1 MRIGPID
8 IDRPVI
14 LAPMED
20 VTDRAFRQLCKRHG
34 ADIVYTEFI
43 SAEALRRG
51 AEKSIRK
58 LTVADHERPVA
69 VQIFGN
75 TVESM
80 VEAAAIAETYEPD
93 YLDINF
99 GCPVKKVAG
108 RGAGAAL
115 LKEPDKL
122 SAIASAVVKA
132 VSIPVTA
139 KTRIG
144 WDHDSINIIEIVG
157 RLEDAGIRAVAVH
170 GRTRSDMYK
179 GSADWG
185 RIAAAKAAC
194 SIPVIANGD
203 VWTPDDAVRMFAE
216 TGADGIM
223 IGRGSIGN
231 PFIFARSVS
240 LVRQGVRMPEPTY
253 RERIAAAIDHMRLS
267 VEYKGDKYGILEM
280 RRHYSTYLKGL
291 PGVSRVRNQIVRE
304 VEPAVIVELLQGF
317 EQQCEALER
326 EGRLKESCE
335 LLNDH
340 SPRLILNYQTTT
352 KPSISY
358 EQ

>member
-1 MRIGPID
+1 MRIGRID
-8 IDRPVI
+8 IDRPII

-75 TVESM
+75 TVDSM
-80 VEAAAIAETYEPD
+80 VEAAAIAESYEPD

-115 LKEPDKL
+115 LREPEKL
-122 SAIASAVVKA
+122 SAIASAVARA

-144 WDHDSINIIEIVG
+144 WDHDSINITEIVR
-157 RLEDAGIRAVAVH
+157 RLEDAGMQAVAVH

-179 GSADWG
+179 GKADWG
-185 RIAAAKAAC
+185 RIAEAKAAC
-194 SIPVIANGD
+194 TIPVIANGD
-203 VWTPDDAVRMFAE
+203 VWTADDAVAMFAA

-231 PFIFARSVS
+231 PFIFAQSVS
-240 LVRQGVRMPEPTY
+240 LVRQGVRLPAPSY
-253 RERIAAAIDHMRLS
+253 RDRIGAALDHLHLS
-267 VEYKGDKYGILEM
+267 VDYKGEKYGVLEM

-291 PGVSRVRNQIVRE
+291 PGVSKVRNELVRE
-304 VEPAVIVELLQGF
+304 PDPKVIEELLRAF
-317 EQQCEALER
+317 EARCLALEQ
-326 EGRLKESCE
+326 EGRLTESGE
-335 LLNDH
+335 YLNDH
-340 SPRLILNYQTTT
+340 SPKLILNYQPITN
-352 KPSISY
+352 PSIIV
-358 EQ
+358 

>member
-1 MRIGPID
+1 MRIGQID

-34 ADIVYTEFI
+34 ADIVYTEFV
-43 SAEALRRG
+43 SAEAIRRG

-58 LTVADHERPVA
+58 LAMDEHERPVA
-69 VQIFGN
+69 VQIFGG

-80 VEAAAIAETYEPD
+80 VEAAAIAESYEPD

-115 LKEPDKL
+115 LKEPEKL
-122 SAIASAVVKA
+122 SAIASAVVNA
-132 VSIPVTA
+132 VSLPVTA

-144 WDHDSINIIEIVG
+144 WDHDSINITDTVR

-179 GSADWG
+179 GRADWG
-185 RIAAAKAAC
+185 RIAEAKQAC
-194 SIPVIANGD
+194 AIPVIANGD
-203 VWTPDDAVRMFAE
+203 VWSADDAVAMFAE

-231 PFIFARSVS
+231 PFIFAQAKHLIKTGERLPLPS
-240 LVRQGVRMPEPTY
+240 Y
-253 RERIAAAIDHMRLS
+253 RDRIEAAREHLRLS
-267 VEYKGDKYGILEM
+267 LEYKGEKHGVLEM

-291 PGVSRVRNQIVRE
+291 PGVSKVRNLLVRE
-304 VEPAVIVELLQGF
+304 PDPAVIVELLREF
-317 EQQCEALER
+317 EATCEALDR
-326 EGRLKESCE
+326 EGLLKEGGE
-335 LLNDH
+335 FLNDH
-340 SPRLILNYQTTT
+340 SPKLILNY
-352 KPSISY
+352 
-358 EQ
+358 

>member
-1 MRIGPID
+1 MRIGTID

-58 LTVADHERPVA
+58 LTVDGFERPVA
-69 VQIFGN
+69 VQIFGS

-115 LKEPDKL
+115 LKEPEKL
-122 SAIASAVVKA
+122 SEIASAVVRA
-132 VSIPVTA
+132 VSVPVTA

-144 WDHDSINIIEIVG
+144 WDHDSINITEIVR
-157 RLEDAGIRAVAVH
+157 RLEDAGIQAVAVH

-179 GSADWG
+179 GRADWG
-185 RIAAAKAAC
+185 RIAEAKAAC
-194 SIPVIANGD
+194 SIPLIANGD
-203 VWTPDDAVRMFAE
+203 VWNADDAVAMFAE

-231 PFIFARSVS
+231 PFIFAQSTS
-240 LVRQGVRMPEPTY
+240 LVRQGVRIPLPTY
-253 RERIAAAIDHMRLS
+253 RDRIRVAMDHMYLS
-267 VEYKGDKYGILEM
+267 VQYKGEKYGILEM

-291 PGVSRVRNQIVRE
+291 PGVSIVRNKLVRE
-304 VEPAVIVELLQGF
+304 LDPAVIVELLMDF
-317 EQQCEALER
+317 EAQCEMLDR
-326 EGRLKESCE
+326 EGRLKEAGE
-335 LLNDH
+335 FLNDH
-340 SPRLILNYQTTT
+340 SPKIILNY
-352 KPSISY
+352 
-358 EQ
+358 

>member
-1 MRIGPID
+1 MRIGTIE
-8 IDRPVI
+8 IDRPII

-20 VTDRAFRQLCKRHG
+20 VTDRAFRQLCKQHG

-43 SAEALRRG
+43 SAEAIRRG

-58 LTVADHERPVA
+58 LRMDEHERPVA
-69 VQIFGN
+69 VQIFGS

-80 VEAAAIAETYEPD
+80 VEAAAIAESYEPD

-115 LKEPDKL
+115 LREPEKL
-122 SAIASAVVKA
+122 SAIASAVVNA
-132 VSIPVTA
+132 VSLPVTA

-144 WDHDSINIIEIVG
+144 WDHDSINITDTV
-157 RLEDAGIRAVAVH
+157 RRFEDAGIQAVAVH

-179 GSADWG
+179 GRADWG
-185 RIAAAKAAC
+185 RIAEAKAAC
-194 SIPVIANGD
+194 SIPLIANGD
-203 VWTPDDAVRMFAE
+203 VWNAADAVAMFAE

-231 PFIFARSVS
+231 PFIFAQAKS
-240 LVRQGVRMPEPTY
+240 LVKTGERLPAPSY
-253 RERIAAAIDHMRLS
+253 RDRIEAAREHLRLS
-267 VEYKGDKYGILEM
+267 LEYKGEKHGVLEM

-291 PGVSRVRNQIVRE
+291 PGVSKVRNLLVRE
-304 VEPAVIVELLQGF
+304 PDPAVIVELLREF
-317 EQQCEALER
+317 EASCEALDR
-326 EGRLKESCE
+326 EGLLKEGGE
-335 LLNDH
+335 NLNDH
-340 SPRLILNYQTTT
+340 SPRLILNY
-352 KPSISY
+352 
-358 EQ
+358 

>member
-1 MRIGPID
+1 MRIGQID

-34 ADIVYTEFI
+34 ADIVYTEFV
-43 SAEALRRG
+43 SAEAIRRG

-58 LTVADHERPVA
+58 LRMDEHERPVA

-80 VEAAAIAETYEPD
+80 IEAASIAESFEPD

-115 LKEPDKL
+115 LKEPEKL
-122 SAIASAVVKA
+122 SAIAAAVVGA
-132 VSIPVTA
+132 VSLPVTA

-144 WDHDSINIIEIVG
+144 WDHDSINITDTVR

-179 GSADWG
+179 GRADWG
-185 RIAAAKAAC
+185 RIAEAKQAC

-203 VWTPDDAVRMFAE
+203 VWSADDAVAMFAE

-231 PFIFARSVS
+231 PFIFAQAKHLLQTGERLPLPS
-240 LVRQGVRMPEPTY
+240 Y
-253 RERIAAAIDHMRLS
+253 RDRIDAAREHLRLS
-267 VEYKGDKYGILEM
+267 LEYKGEKHGVLEM

-291 PGVSRVRNQIVRE
+291 PGVSKVRNLLVRE
-304 VEPAVIVELLQGF
+304 PDPAVIVELLREF
-317 EQQCEALER
+317 EAACEALDR
-326 EGRLKESCE
+326 EGLLKEGGE
-335 LLNDH
+335 FLNDH
-340 SPRLILNYQTTT
+340 SPKLILNY
-352 KPSISY
+352 
-358 EQ
+358 

>member
-1 MRIGPID
+1 MRIGNVD

-20 VTDRAFRQLCKRHG
+20 VTDRAFRQLCKRYG
-34 ADIVYTEFI
+34 ADVVYTEFI

-58 LTVADHERPVA
+58 LAIADHERPVA
-69 VQIFGN
+69 VQIFGS

-115 LKEPDKL
+115 LREPDKL
-122 SAIASAVVKA
+122 SAIAEAVVRRVKL
-132 VSIPVTA
+132 PVTA

-144 WDHDSINIIEIVG
+144 WDHDSINIVDIVR
-157 RLEDAGIRAVAVH
+157 RLEDAGIQAVAVH

-179 GSADWG
+179 GKADWN
-185 RIAAAKAAC
+185 RIAEAKRHAG
-194 SIPVIANGD
+194 IPLIANGD
-203 VWTPDDAVRMFAE
+203 IWTARDALAMFDQ

-223 IGRGSIGN
+223 IGRGAIGN
-231 PFIFARSVS
+231 PFIFGQAVNLIRKGIE
-240 LVRQGVRMPEPTY
+240 LPAPGFH
-253 RERIAAAIDHMRLS
+253 ERIHAAIEHMTLS
-267 VEYKGDKYGILEM
+267 VEYKGEKYGILEM
-280 RRHYSTYLKGL
+280 RRHYATYLKGL
-291 PGVSRVRNQIVRE
+291 PRVSHVRNKLVRE
-304 VEPAVIVELLQGF
+304 LDWRNIVEILLAFERECEGF
-317 EQQCEALER
+317 AR
-326 EGRLKESCE
+326 EGRLREDAE
-335 LLNDH
+335 YLNDH
-340 SPRLILNYQTTT
+340 SPKLVLNY
-352 KPSISY
+352 
-358 EQ
+358 

>member
-1 MRIGPID
+1 MRIGKID

-58 LTVADHERPVA
+58 LAVADHERPVA
-69 VQIFGN
+69 VQIFGS

-115 LKEPDKL
+115 LKEPEKL
-122 SAIASAVVKA
+122 SEIASAVVRA
-132 VSIPVTA
+132 VSLPVTA

-144 WDHDSINIIEIVG
+144 WDHDSINITEIVR
-157 RLEDAGIRAVAVH
+157 RLEDAGIQAVAVH

-179 GSADWG
+179 GTADWG
-185 RIAAAKAAC
+185 RIAEAKAAC
-194 SIPVIANGD
+194 TIPLIANGD
-203 VWTPDDAVRMFAE
+203 VWNADDAVAMFAR

-231 PFIFARSVS
+231 PFIFAQATS
-240 LVRQGVRMPEPTY
+240 LVRQGVRLPMPTY
-253 RERIAAAIDHMRLS
+253 RERIRVAVDHMHLS
-267 VEYKGDKYGILEM
+267 VQYKGEKYGILEM

-291 PGVSRVRNQIVRE
+291 PGVSRVRNLLVRE
-304 VEPAVIVELLQGF
+304 LDPAIIVELLESF
-317 EQQCEALER
+317 EGQCEALDR
-326 EGRLKESCE
+326 DGLLKEAGES
-335 LLNDH
+335 LNDH
-340 SPRLILNYQTTT
+340 SPKLILNY
-352 KPSISY
+352 
-358 EQ
+358 

>member
-1 MRIGPID
+1 MRIGTID
-8 IDRPVI
+8 IDRPII

-20 VTDRAFRQLCKRHG
+20 VTDRAFRQLCKKHG

-43 SAEALRRG
+43 SAEAIRRG

-58 LTVADHERPVA
+58 LAMDEHERPVA
-69 VQIFGN
+69 VQIFGG

-80 VEAAAIAETYEPD
+80 VEAAAIAESYEPD

-115 LKEPDKL
+115 LKEPEKL
-122 SAIASAVVKA
+122 SAIASAVVNA
-132 VSIPVTA
+132 VSLPVTA

-144 WDHDSINIIEIVG
+144 WDHDSINITDTVR

-179 GSADWG
+179 GRADWG
-185 RIAAAKAAC
+185 RIAEAKRAC
-194 SIPVIANGD
+194 SIPLIANGD
-203 VWTPDDAVRMFAE
+203 VWSADDAVAMFAE
-216 TGADGIM
+216 TSADGVM

-231 PFIFARSVS
+231 PFIFEQSKS
-240 LVRQGVRMPEPTY
+240 LVKEGLRLPAPTY
-253 RERIAAAIDHMRLS
+253 RQRIQVAADHLRLS
-267 VEYKGDKYGILEM
+267 LEYKGEKHGVLEM

-291 PGVSRVRNQIVRE
+291 PGVSKVRNLLVRE
-304 VEPAVIVELLQGF
+304 ADPAVIVELLREF
-317 EQQCEALER
+317 EASCEALDR
-326 EGRLKESCE
+326 EGLLKEGGEC
-335 LLNDH
+335 LNDH
-340 SPRLILNYQTTT
+340 SPRLVLNY
-352 KPSISY
+352 
-358 EQ
+358 

>member
-1 MRIGPID
+1 MRIGKID

-69 VQIFGN
+69 VQIFGS

-115 LKEPDKL
+115 LKEPEKL
-122 SAIASAVVKA
+122 SAIASAVVQA
-132 VSIPVTA
+132 VSLPVTA

-144 WDHDSINIIEIVG
+144 WDHDSINIIEIVH
-157 RLEDAGIRAVAVH
+157 RLEDAGIQAVAVH

-179 GSADWG
+179 GTADWG
-185 RIAAAKAAC
+185 RIAEAKAAC
-194 SIPVIANGD
+194 SIPLIANGD
-203 VWTPDDAVRMFAE
+203 VWNADDAVSMFAR

-231 PFIFARSVS
+231 PFIFAQATS
-240 LVRQGVRMPEPTY
+240 LVRQGVRLQMPTY
-253 RERIAAAIDHMRLS
+253 RERIRAAIDHMHLS
-267 VEYKGDKYGILEM
+267 VQYKGEKYGILEM

-291 PGVSRVRNQIVRE
+291 PGVSRVRNLLVRE
-304 VEPAVIVELLQGF
+304 LEPAVIVELLESF
-317 EQQCEALER
+317 EVQCEALDR
-326 EGRLKESCE
+326 EGLLKEAGES
-335 LLNDH
+335 LNDH
-340 SPRLILNYQTTT
+340 SPKLILNY
-352 KPSISY
+352 
-358 EQ
+358 

>member
-1 MRIGPID
+1 MRIGTID
-8 IDRPVI
+8 IDRPII

-20 VTDRAFRQLCKRHG
+20 VTDRAFRQLCKQHG

-58 LTVADHERPVA
+58 ITVADHERPVA
-69 VQIFGN
+69 VQIFGS

-115 LKEPDKL
+115 LKEPEKL
-122 SAIASAVVKA
+122 SEIASAVVNA
-132 VSIPVTA
+132 VSLPVTA

-144 WDHDSINIIEIVG
+144 WDHDSINITDTVR

-179 GSADWG
+179 GRADWG
-185 RIAAAKAAC
+185 RIAEAKQAC

-203 VWTPDDAVRMFAE
+203 VWLPEDAVAMFE
-216 TGADGIM
+216 RTGADGIM

-231 PFIFARSVS
+231 PFIFGQAKS
-240 LVRQGVRMPEPTY
+240 LVKEGVRLSAPSY
-253 RERIAAAIDHMRLS
+253 RQRIQAAVDHLRLS
-267 VEYKGDKYGILEM
+267 LEYKGEKYGVLEM

-291 PGVSRVRNQIVRE
+291 PGVSKVRNLLVRE
-304 VEPAVIVELLQGF
+304 PDPAVIVELLREF
-317 EQQCEALER
+317 EAACESLDR
-326 EGRLKESCE
+326 EGLLKEGGE
-335 LLNDH
+335 NLNDH
-340 SPRLILNYQTTT
+340 SPRLILNY
-352 KPSISY
+352 
-358 EQ
+358 

>member
-1 MRIGPID
+1 MRIGKID

-20 VTDRAFRQLCKRHG
+20 VTDRAFRQLCKLHG

-58 LTVADHERPVA
+58 LKVDDHERPVA
-69 VQIFGN
+69 VQIFGS

-115 LKEPDKL
+115 LKEPEKL
-122 SAIASAVVKA
+122 SEIASAVVRA
-132 VSIPVTA
+132 VSLPVTA

-144 WDHDSINIIEIVG
+144 WDHDSINITEIVR
-157 RLEDAGIRAVAVH
+157 RLEDAGIQAVAVH

-179 GSADWG
+179 GHADWG
-185 RIAAAKAAC
+185 RIAEAKSAC
-194 SIPVIANGD
+194 TIPLIANGD
-203 VWTPDDAVRMFAE
+203 VWGADDAVAMFAE

-231 PFIFARSVS
+231 PFIFAQSTS
-240 LVRQGVRMPEPTY
+240 LVREGVRLPMPTY
-253 RERIAAAIDHMRLS
+253 RDRIRVAIDHMRLS

-291 PGVSRVRNQIVRE
+291 PGVSIVRNQLVRE
-304 VEPAVIVELLQGF
+304 LDPAVIVELLTGF
-317 EQQCEALER
+317 ESQCETLDR
-326 EGRLKESCE
+326 EGRLKEAGE
-335 LLNDH
+335 FLNDH
-340 SPRLILNYQTTT
+340 SPKIILNY
-352 KPSISY
+352 
-358 EQ
+358 

>member
-1 MRIGPID
+1 MRIGQID

-34 ADIVYTEFI
+34 ADIVYTEFV
-43 SAEALRRG
+43 SAEAIRRG

-58 LTVADHERPVA
+58 LAMDEHERPVA
-69 VQIFGN
+69 VQIFGG

-80 VEAAAIAETYEPD
+80 VEAAAIAESYEPD

-115 LKEPDKL
+115 LKEPEKL
-122 SAIASAVVKA
+122 LAIASAVVNA
-132 VSIPVTA
+132 VSLPVTA

-144 WDHDSINIIEIVG
+144 WDHDSINITDTVR

-179 GSADWG
+179 GRADWG
-185 RIAAAKAAC
+185 RIAEAKQAC

-203 VWTPDDAVRMFAE
+203 VWSADDAVAMFAE

-231 PFIFARSVS
+231 PFIFAQAKHLIKTGERLPLPS
-240 LVRQGVRMPEPTY
+240 Y
-253 RERIAAAIDHMRLS
+253 RDRIEAAREHLRLS
-267 VEYKGDKYGILEM
+267 LEYKGEKHGVLEM

-291 PGVSRVRNQIVRE
+291 PGVSKVRNLLVRE
-304 VEPAVIVELLQGF
+304 PDPAVIVELLREF
-317 EQQCEALER
+317 EATCEALDR
-326 EGRLKESCE
+326 EGLLKEGGE
-335 LLNDH
+335 FLNDH
-340 SPRLILNYQTTT
+340 SPKLILNY
-352 KPSISY
+352 
-358 EQ
+358 

>member
-1 MRIGPID
+1 MRIGQID

-34 ADIVYTEFI
+34 ADIVYTEFV
-43 SAEALRRG
+43 SAEAIRRG

-58 LTVADHERPVA
+58 LAMDEHERPVA
-69 VQIFGN
+69 VQIFGG

-80 VEAAAIAETYEPD
+80 VEAAAIAESFEPD

-115 LKEPDKL
+115 LKEPEKL
-122 SAIASAVVKA
+122 SAIASAVVNA
-132 VSIPVTA
+132 VSLPVTA

-144 WDHDSINIIEIVG
+144 WDHDSINITDTVR
-157 RLEDAGIRAVAVH
+157 RLEDAGIRVVAVH

-179 GSADWG
+179 GRADWG
-185 RIAAAKAAC
+185 RIAEAKQAC

-203 VWTPDDAVRMFAE
+203 VWSADDAVAMFAE

-231 PFIFARSVS
+231 PFIFSQAKHLLKTGER
-240 LVRQGVRMPEPTY
+240 LPLPTY
-253 RERIAAAIDHMRLS
+253 RDRIDAAREHLRLS
-267 VEYKGDKYGILEM
+267 LEYKGEKHGVLEM

-291 PGVSRVRNQIVRE
+291 PGVSKVRNLLVRE
-304 VEPAVIVELLQGF
+304 PDPAVIVELLREF
-317 EQQCEALER
+317 EATCEALDR
-326 EGRLKESCE
+326 EGLLKEGVE
-335 LLNDH
+335 FLNDH
-340 SPRLILNYQTTT
+340 SPKLILNY
-352 KPSISY
+352 
-358 EQ
+358 

>member
-1 MRIGPID
+1 MRIGTID

-58 LTVADHERPVA
+58 LNVADYERPVA
-69 VQIFGN
+69 VQIFGS

-115 LKEPDKL
+115 LREPEKL
-122 SAIASAVVKA
+122 SEIASAVVQA
-132 VSIPVTA
+132 VKLPVTA

-144 WDHDSINIIEIVG
+144 WDHDSINITDIVR
-157 RLEDAGIRAVAVH
+157 RLEDAGIQAVAVH

-179 GSADWG
+179 GKADWV
-185 RIAAAKAAC
+185 RIAEAKAAC
-194 SIPVIANGD
+194 TIPVFGNGD
-203 VWTPDDAVRMFAE
+203 IWTADDAVAMFAE
-216 TGADGIM
+216 TGVDGVM

-231 PFIFARSVS
+231 PFIFAQSTS
-240 LVRQGVRMPEPTY
+240 LVRQGVRLAPPSY
-253 RERIAAAIDHMRLS
+253 RDRIHAAIEHMRLS
-267 VEYKGDKYGILEM
+267 VEYKGEKYGILEM

-291 PGVSRVRNQIVRE
+291 QGVSIVRNQLVRE
-304 VEPAVIVELLQGF
+304 SDPAVIAELLEAF
-317 EQQCEALER
+317 EARCEALDR
-326 EGRLKESCE
+326 EGRLKEGGE
-335 LLNDH
+335 FLNDH
-340 SPRLILNYQTTT
+340 SPKLILNY
-352 KPSISY
+352 
-358 EQ
+358 

>member
-1 MRIGPID
+1 MRIGTID

-34 ADIVYTEFI
+34 ADIVYTEFV
-43 SAEALRRG
+43 SAEAIRRG
-51 AEKSIRK
+51 AEKSMRK
-58 LTVADHERPVA
+58 LKMDEHERPVA

-80 VEAAAIAETYEPD
+80 IEAAAIAESFEPD

-115 LKEPDKL
+115 LKEPEKL
-122 SAIASAVVKA
+122 SAIASAVARA
-132 VSIPVTA
+132 VSLPVTA

-144 WDHDSINIIEIVG
+144 WDHDSINITDTVR
-157 RLEDAGIRAVAVH
+157 RLEDAGIQAVAVH

-179 GSADWG
+179 GRADWG
-185 RIAAAKAAC
+185 RIAEAKRAC

-203 VWTPDDAVRMFAE
+203 IWSAEDAVAMFAE

-231 PFIFARSVS
+231 PFIFSQAKHLLQTGERLPLPSYRDRIEAAREH
-240 LVRQGVRMPEPTY
+240 L
-253 RERIAAAIDHMRLS
+253 RLS
-267 VEYKGDKYGILEM
+267 LEYKDEKYGVLEM

-291 PGVSRVRNQIVRE
+291 PGVSKVRNLLVRE
-304 VEPAVIVELLQGF
+304 TDPAVIVELLGQF
-317 EQQCEALER
+317 EAACEALDR
-326 EGRLKESCE
+326 EGRLKEGGE
-335 LLNDH
+335 FLNDH
-340 SPRLILNYQTTT
+340 SPKLILNY
-352 KPSISY
+352 
-358 EQ
+358 

>member
-1 MRIGPID
+1 MRIGQID

-20 VTDRAFRQLCKRHG
+20 VTDRVFRQLCKRHG
-34 ADIVYTEFI
+34 ADIVYTEFV
-43 SAEALRRG
+43 SAEAIRRG

-58 LTVADHERPVA
+58 LKMDEHERPVA

-75 TVESM
+75 TAESM
-80 VEAAAIAETYEPD
+80 IEAASIAESFEPD

-122 SAIASAVVKA
+122 LVIASAVVNA
-132 VSIPVTA
+132 VSLPVTA

-144 WDHDSINIIEIVG
+144 WDHDSINITDTVR
-157 RLEDAGIRAVAVH
+157 RLEDAGIQAVAVH

-179 GSADWG
+179 GLADWG
-185 RIAAAKAAC
+185 RIAEAKRAC

-203 VWTPDDAVRMFAE
+203 VWSADDAVAMFAE

-231 PFIFARSVS
+231 PFIFAQAKHLLKTGERLPLPS
-240 LVRQGVRMPEPTY
+240 Y
-253 RERIAAAIDHMRLS
+253 RDRIEAAREHLRLS
-267 VEYKGDKYGILEM
+267 LQYKGEKHGVLEM

-291 PGVSRVRNQIVRE
+291 PGVSKVRNLLVRE
-304 VEPAVIVELLQGF
+304 PDPAVIVELLREF
-317 EQQCEALER
+317 EASCEALDR
-326 EGRLKESCE
+326 EGLLKEGGE
-335 LLNDH
+335 YLNDH
-340 SPRLILNYQTTT
+340 SPKLILNY
-352 KPSISY
+352 
-358 EQ
+358 

>member
-1 MRIGPID
+1 MRIGAID

-20 VTDRAFRQLCKRHG
+20 VTDRAFRQLCKLHG

-58 LTVADHERPVA
+58 LAVDAQERPVA
-69 VQIFGN
+69 VQIFGS

-115 LKEPDKL
+115 LKEPEKL
-122 SAIASAVVKA
+122 SAIASAVVRA
-132 VSIPVTA
+132 VNLPVTA

-144 WDHDSINIIEIVG
+144 WDHDSINITDTVR

-179 GSADWG
+179 GRADWG
-185 RIAAAKAAC
+185 RIAEAKQAC
-194 SIPVIANGD
+194 TIPVIANGD
-203 VWTPDDAVRMFAE
+203 VWLPDDAVAMFE
-216 TGADGIM
+216 RTGADGIM

-231 PFIFARSVS
+231 PFIFAQATS
-240 LVRQGVRMPEPTY
+240 LVRKGVRLPFPSF
-253 RERIAAAIDHMRLS
+253 RERIQAATDHLRLS
-267 VEYKGDKYGILEM
+267 VQYKGEKYGVLEM

-291 PGVSRVRNQIVRE
+291 PGVSKVRNLLVRE
-304 VEPAVIVELLQGF
+304 PDPVVIVELLREF
-317 EQQCEALER
+317 EASCEALDR
-326 EGRLKESCE
+326 EGLLKEGGE
-335 LLNDH
+335 HLNDH
-340 SPRLILNYQTTT
+340 SPRLILNY
-352 KPSISY
+352 
-358 EQ
+358 

>member
-1 MRIGPID
+1 MRIGTID

-34 ADIVYTEFI
+34 ADIVYTEFV
-43 SAEALRRG
+43 SAEAIRRG
-51 AEKSIRK
+51 AEKSMRK
-58 LTVADHERPVA
+58 LKMDEHERPVA

-80 VEAAAIAETYEPD
+80 IEAAAIAESFEPD

-115 LKEPDKL
+115 LKEPEKL
-122 SAIASAVVKA
+122 SAIASAVARA
-132 VSIPVTA
+132 VSLPVTA

-144 WDHDSINIIEIVG
+144 WDHDSINITDTVR
-157 RLEDAGIRAVAVH
+157 RLEDAGIQAVAVH

-179 GSADWG
+179 GRADWG
-185 RIAAAKAAC
+185 RIAEAKRAC

-203 VWTPDDAVRMFAE
+203 IWSAEDAVAMFAE

-231 PFIFARSVS
+231 PFIFSQAKHLLQTGERLPLPSYRDRIEAAREH
-240 LVRQGVRMPEPTY
+240 L
-253 RERIAAAIDHMRLS
+253 RLS
-267 VEYKGDKYGILEM
+267 LEYKDEKYGVLEM

-291 PGVSRVRNQIVRE
+291 PGVSKVRNLLVRE
-304 VEPAVIVELLQGF
+304 TDPAVIVELLGQF
-317 EQQCEALER
+317 EATCEALDR
-326 EGRLKESCE
+326 EGRLKEGGE
-335 LLNDH
+335 FLNDH
-340 SPRLILNYQTTT
+340 SPKLILNY
-352 KPSISY
+352 
-358 EQ
+358 

>member
-1 MRIGPID
+1 MRIGTID

-20 VTDRAFRQLCKRHG
+20 VTDKAFRQLCRRHG

-58 LTVADHERPVA
+58 LDVAELERPVA
-69 VQIFGN
+69 VQIFGS

-80 VEAAAIAETYEPD
+80 VEAAVIAESYEPD

-115 LKEPDKL
+115 LKEPEKL
-122 SAIASAVVKA
+122 SAIASAVVRA
-132 VSIPVTA
+132 VSLPVTA

-144 WDHDSINIIEIVG
+144 WDHDSINITDTVR
-157 RLEDAGIRAVAVH
+157 RLEDAGIQAVAVH

-179 GSADWG
+179 GVADWG
-185 RIAAAKAAC
+185 RIAEAREAC

-203 VWTPDDAVRMFAE
+203 VWSADDAVAMFDR

-231 PFIFARSVS
+231 PFIFAQATS
-240 LVRQGVRMPEPTY
+240 LVRKGVRLAAPSY
-253 RERIAAAIDHMRLS
+253 RERIQAAIDHLQLS
-267 VEYKGDKYGILEM
+267 LQYKGEHYGVLEM

-291 PGVSRVRNQIVRE
+291 PGVSKVRNLLVRE
-304 VEPAVIVELLQGF
+304 PAPSVIVELLRRF
-317 EQQCEALER
+317 EASCESLDR
-326 EGRLKESCE
+326 EGVLKEGGE
-335 LLNDH
+335 YLNDH
-340 SPRLILNYQTTT
+340 SPKLILNY
-352 KPSISY
+352 
-358 EQ
+358 

>member
-1 MRIGPID
+1 MRIGTID

-34 ADIVYTEFI
+34 ADIVYTEFV
-43 SAEALRRG
+43 SAEAIRRG

-58 LTVADHERPVA
+58 LKMDEHERPVA

-80 VEAAAIAETYEPD
+80 IEAASIAESFEPN

-115 LKEPDKL
+115 LQEPEKL
-122 SAIASAVVKA
+122 SAIASAVVGA
-132 VSIPVTA
+132 VSLPVTA

-144 WDHDSINIIEIVG
+144 WDHDSINISDTVR
-157 RLEDAGIRAVAVH
+157 RLEDVGIQAVAVH

-179 GSADWG
+179 GRANWE
-185 RIAAAKAAC
+185 RIAEAKQAC

-203 VWTPDDAVRMFAE
+203 VWSADDAVAMFAE
-216 TGADGIM
+216 TDADGIM

-231 PFIFARSVS
+231 PFIFAQAKHLLKTGERLPIPS
-240 LVRQGVRMPEPTY
+240 Y
-253 RERIAAAIDHMRLS
+253 RDRIEAAREHLRLS
-267 VEYKGDKYGILEM
+267 LEYKGEKHGVLEM

-291 PGVSRVRNQIVRE
+291 PGVSKVRNLLVRE
-304 VEPAVIVELLQGF
+304 PDPAVIVELLLEF
-317 EQQCEALER
+317 EASCEALER
-326 EGRLKESCE
+326 KGLLKEGGE
-335 LLNDH
+335 YLNDH
-340 SPRLILNYQTTT
+340 SPKLILNY
-352 KPSISY
+352 
-358 EQ
+358 

>member
-1 MRIGPID
+1 MRIGKIE

-34 ADIVYTEFI
+34 ADIVYTEFV
-43 SAEALRRG
+43 SAEAIRRG

-58 LTVADHERPVA
+58 LAIADHERPVA
-69 VQIFGN
+69 VQIFGS

-80 VEAAAIAETYEPD
+80 VEAAAIAESYEPD

-115 LKEPDKL
+115 LREPEKL
-122 SAIASAVVKA
+122 SAIASAVARA

-144 WDHDSINIIEIVG
+144 WDHDSINITETVR
-157 RLEDAGIRAVAVH
+157 RLEDAGMQAVAVH

-179 GSADWG
+179 GRADWA
-185 RIAAAKAAC
+185 RIAEAKAAC

-203 VWTPDDAVRMFAE
+203 VWNEDDAVAMFAQ

-231 PFIFARSVS
+231 PFIFARAVS
-240 LVRQGVRMPEPTY
+240 LVRHGVRLPSPTY
-253 RERIAAAIDHMRLS
+253 RERIGAALEHLRLS
-267 VEYKGDKYGILEM
+267 VEYKGEKYGVIEM

-291 PGVSRVRNQIVRE
+291 PGVSKVRNELVRE
-304 VEPAVIVELLQGF
+304 LDLNAIERQLREF
-317 EQQCEALER
+317 EERCESLER
-326 EGRLKESCE
+326 EGRLTESGE
-335 LLNDH
+335 FLNDH
-340 SPRLILNYQTTT
+340 SPKLILNYQPTTN
-352 KPSISY
+352 PSITV
-358 EQ
+358 

>member
-1 MRIGPID
+1 MRIGTID

-69 VQIFGN
+69 VQIFGS

-115 LKEPDKL
+115 LQEPEKL
-122 SAIASAVVKA
+122 SAIASAVARA

-144 WDHDSINIIEIVG
+144 WDHDSINIIEIVR
-157 RLEDAGIRAVAVH
+157 RLEDSGMQAVAVH

-179 GSADWG
+179 GKADWS
-185 RIAAAKAAC
+185 RIAEAKAAC

-203 VWTPDDAVRMFAE
+203 VWNADDAAAMFAA

-231 PFIFARSVS
+231 PFIFAQSVS
-240 LVRQGVRMPEPTY
+240 LVRQGVRLPDPSY
-253 RERIAAAIDHMRLS
+253 RERIAAATEHMRLS
-267 VEYKGDKYGILEM
+267 VEYKGEKYGIVEM

-291 PGVSRVRNQIVRE
+291 PGVSKVRNLLVRE
-304 VEPAVIVELLQGF
+304 LDPAVIVELLAGF
-317 EQQCEALER
+317 EAHCEALER
-326 EGRLKESCE
+326 EGRLKESGGE
-335 LLNDH
+335 FLNDH
-340 SPRLILNYQTTT
+340 SPKLTLNY
-352 KPSISY
+352 
-358 EQ
+358 

>member
-1 MRIGPID
+1 MRIGTID

-34 ADIVYTEFI
+34 ADIVYTEFV
-43 SAEALRRG
+43 SAEAIRRG
-51 AEKSIRK
+51 AEKSMRK
-58 LTVADHERPVA
+58 LKMDEHERPVA

-80 VEAAAIAETYEPD
+80 IEAAAIAESFEPD

-115 LKEPDKL
+115 LKEPEKL
-122 SAIASAVVKA
+122 SAIASAVANA
-132 VSIPVTA
+132 VSLPVTA

-144 WDHDSINIIEIVG
+144 WDHDSINITDTVR
-157 RLEDAGIRAVAVH
+157 RLEDAGIQAVAVH

-179 GSADWG
+179 GRADWG
-185 RIAAAKAAC
+185 RIAEAKRAC

-203 VWTPDDAVRMFAE
+203 IWSAEDAVAMFAE

-231 PFIFARSVS
+231 PFIFSQAKHLLQTGERLPLPSYRDRIEAAREH
-240 LVRQGVRMPEPTY
+240 L
-253 RERIAAAIDHMRLS
+253 RLS
-267 VEYKGDKYGILEM
+267 LEYKDEKYGVLEM

-291 PGVSRVRNQIVRE
+291 PGVSKVRNLLVRE
-304 VEPAVIVELLQGF
+304 TDPAVIVELLGQF
-317 EQQCEALER
+317 EAACEALDR
-326 EGRLKESCE
+326 EGRLKEGGE
-335 LLNDH
+335 FLNDH
-340 SPRLILNYQTTT
+340 SPKLILNY
-352 KPSISY
+352 
-358 EQ
+358 

>member
-8 IDRPVI
+8 IDRPII

-34 ADIVYTEFI
+34 ADIVYTEFV
-43 SAEALRRG
+43 SAEAIRRG

-58 LTVADHERPVA
+58 LRMDAHERPVA

-80 VEAAAIAETYEPD
+80 VEAAAIAESFEPD

-115 LKEPDKL
+115 LKEPEKL
-122 SAIASAVVKA
+122 SAIAAAVVGA
-132 VSIPVTA
+132 VSLPVTA

-144 WDHDSINIIEIVG
+144 WDHDSINITDTVR
-157 RLEDAGIRAVAVH
+157 RLEDAGIQAVAVH

-179 GSADWG
+179 GRADWG
-185 RIAAAKAAC
+185 RIAEAKRAC

-203 VWTPDDAVRMFAE
+203 VWSADDAVAMFAE

-231 PFIFARSVS
+231 PFIFAQARASSS
-240 LVRQGVRMPEPTY
+240 LAFACRFR
-253 RERIAAAIDHMRLS
+253 RIATGSTPRGSTCACRWSTRAKSMACWRCAATTRP
-267 VEYKGDKYGILEM
+267 
-280 RRHYSTYLKGL
+280 T
-291 PGVSRVRNQIVRE
+291 SRGC
-304 VEPAVIVELLQGF
+304 PACRKFVT
-317 EQQCEALER
+317 CWCANPTR
-326 EGRLKESCE
+326 W
-335 LLNDH
+335 
-340 SPRLILNYQTTT
+340 
-352 KPSISY
+352 
-358 EQ
+358 

>member
-1 MRIGPID
+1 MRIGKID

-51 AEKSIRK
+51 VEKSIRK
-58 LTVADHERPVA
+58 ISVADHERPVA

-80 VEAAAIAETYEPD
+80 VEAAAIAETFDPD

-108 RGAGAAL
+108 KGAGAAL
-115 LKEPDKL
+115 LKEPEKL
-122 SAIASAVVKA
+122 SAIASAVAKA

-144 WDHDSINIIEIVG
+144 WDHDSINITEIVR
-157 RLEDAGIRAVAVH
+157 RLEDSGMQAVAVH

-179 GSADWG
+179 GTADWD
-185 RIAAAKAAC
+185 RIAEAKSAC

-203 VWTPDDAVRMFAE
+203 VWTADDAVAMFAR

-231 PFIFARSVS
+231 PFIFAQSVS
-240 LVRQGVRMPEPTY
+240 LVREGVRLPAPTY
-253 RERIAAAIDHMRLS
+253 RERIRVAIDHMRLS
-267 VEYKGDKYGILEM
+267 VEYKGEKHGILEM
-280 RRHYSTYLKGL
+280 RRHYATYLKGL
-291 PGVSRVRNQIVRE
+291 PGVSKVRNELVRE
-304 VEPAVIVELLQGF
+304 LDPVAIVELLESF
-317 EQQCEALER
+317 EAHCEALER
-326 EGRLKESCE
+326 EGRLTESGE
-335 LLNDH
+335 YLNDH
-340 SPRLILNYQTTT
+340 SPRLILNYQTNTNPTT
-352 KPSISY
+352 I
-358 EQ
+358 

>member
-1 MRIGPID
+1 MRFGTID
-8 IDRPVI
+8 IDRPII

-58 LTVADHERPVA
+58 LTVTDHERPVA
-69 VQIFGN
+69 VQIFGS

-80 VEAAAIAETYEPD
+80 VEAATIAESYEPD

-115 LKEPDKL
+115 LKEPEKL
-122 SAIASAVVKA
+122 SAIAAAVVRA
-132 VSIPVTA
+132 VSLPVTA

-144 WDHDSINIIEIVG
+144 WDHDSINITDTVR
-157 RLEDAGIRAVAVH
+157 RLEDAGIQAVAVH

-185 RIAAAKAAC
+185 RIAEAKAAC
-194 SIPVIANGD
+194 TIPLIANGD
-203 VWTPDDAVRMFAE
+203 VWSAEDAVAMFE
-216 TGADGIM
+216 RTGADGIM

-231 PFIFARSVS
+231 PFIFAQAAS
-240 LVRQGVRMPEPTY
+240 LVRKGVSLSPPSF
-253 RERIAAAIDHMRLS
+253 RERIHAAIDHLHLS
-267 VEYKGDKYGILEM
+267 VSYKGEKYGVLEM

-291 PGVSRVRNQIVRE
+291 PGVSKVRNQLVRE
-304 VEPAVIVELLQGF
+304 QDPAVIAELLQEFEVACEVLDRQGF
-317 EQQCEALER
+317 LR
-326 EGRLKESCE
+326 EGGEY
-335 LLNDH
+335 LNDH
-340 SPRLILNYQTTT
+340 SPRLILNY
-352 KPSISY
+352 
-358 EQ
+358 

>member
-1 MRIGPID
+1 MRIGKID
-8 IDRPVI
+8 IDRPII

-69 VQIFGN
+69 VQIFGS

-115 LKEPDKL
+115 LKEPEKL
-122 SAIASAVVKA
+122 SAIASAVVQA
-132 VSIPVTA
+132 VSLPVTA

-144 WDHDSINIIEIVG
+144 WDHDSINIIEIVH
-157 RLEDAGIRAVAVH
+157 RLEDAGIQAVAVH

-179 GSADWG
+179 GTADWG
-185 RIAAAKAAC
+185 RIAEAKAAC
-194 SIPVIANGD
+194 SIPLIANGD
-203 VWTPDDAVRMFAE
+203 VWNADDAVSMFAR

-231 PFIFARSVS
+231 PFIFAQATS
-240 LVRQGVRMPEPTY
+240 LVRQGVRLPMPTY
-253 RERIAAAIDHMRLS
+253 RERIRAAIDHMHLS
-267 VEYKGDKYGILEM
+267 VQYKGEKYGILEM

-291 PGVSRVRNQIVRE
+291 PGVSRVRNLLVRE
-304 VEPAVIVELLQGF
+304 LEPAVIVELLESF
-317 EQQCEALER
+317 EVQCEALDR
-326 EGRLKESCE
+326 EGLLKEAGES
-335 LLNDH
+335 LNDH
-340 SPRLILNYQTTT
+340 SPKLILNY
-352 KPSISY
+352 
-358 EQ
+358 